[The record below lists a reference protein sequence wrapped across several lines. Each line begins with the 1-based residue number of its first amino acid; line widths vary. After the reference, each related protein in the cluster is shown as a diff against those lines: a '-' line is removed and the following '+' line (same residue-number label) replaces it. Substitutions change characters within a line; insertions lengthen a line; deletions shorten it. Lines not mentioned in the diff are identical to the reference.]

1 MLGIGTMR
9 RIAGEV
15 RRDVR
20 AAYERDPAAKNV
32 SATEVLAAWPGVH
45 ALLSHRVAHALDAAG
60 VPIAPRVLAYCSRS
74 LTGIEIHPA
83 AKIADGLFID
93 HGMGVVIGETAE
105 VGEDVTIYQGVTL
118 GGTGFATGKRH
129 PMCRRTRRSW
139 ATPGIPCASRVASP
153 RARTPTGSTCPTRS
167 PTRSSSSRAASRSS
181 RPRSPR
187 CAARR
192 PTTRPRSSR
201 CAPSAAPIPP
211 VASFSHTVEIP
222 RPPDEVFPW
231 LLEEDKVP
239 RWTSHLESYTALD
252 GALTTGSRVRQ
263 VLEVSGRRID
273 VELELTEYDP
283 PTGAET
289 RFSTNGI
296 EVINAY
302 ALEPAGA
309 GTRLTQSVD
318 AKPSGLTAR
327 MLVPVIQPRLEEK
340 LTQDLERLRVEL
352 SA

>member
-1 MLGIGTMR
+1 
-9 RIAGEV
+9 
-15 RRDVR
+15 
-20 AAYERDPAAKNV
+20 
-32 SATEVLAAWPGVH
+32 
-45 ALLSHRVAHALDAAG
+45 
-60 VPIAPRVLAYCSRS
+60 
-74 LTGIEIHPA
+74 
-83 AKIADGLFID
+83 
-93 HGMGVVIGETAE
+93 
-105 VGEDVTIYQGVTL
+105 
-118 GGTGFATGKRH
+118 
-129 PMCRRTRRSW
+129 
-139 ATPGIPCASRVASP
+139 
-153 RARTPTGSTCPTRS
+153 
-167 PTRSSSSRAASRSS
+167 
-181 RPRSPR
+181 
-187 CAARR
+187 
-192 PTTRPRSSR
+192 
-201 CAPSAAPIPP
+201 

-222 RPPDEVFPW
+222 RPPEEVFPW

-252 GALTTGSRVRQ
+252 GALGAGSRVRQ

-283 PTGAET
+283 PRGAET

-302 ALEPAGA
+302 ALTPAGA

-318 AKPSGLTAR
+318 ARPSGLTAR

>member
-1 MLGIGTMR
+1 
-9 RIAGEV
+9 
-15 RRDVR
+15 
-20 AAYERDPAAKNV
+20 
-32 SATEVLAAWPGVH
+32 
-45 ALLSHRVAHALDAAG
+45 
-60 VPIAPRVLAYCSRS
+60 
-74 LTGIEIHPA
+74 
-83 AKIADGLFID
+83 
-93 HGMGVVIGETAE
+93 
-105 VGEDVTIYQGVTL
+105 
-118 GGTGFATGKRH
+118 
-129 PMCRRTRRSW
+129 
-139 ATPGIPCASRVASP
+139 
-153 RARTPTGSTCPTRS
+153 
-167 PTRSSSSRAASRSS
+167 
-181 RPRSPR
+181 
-187 CAARR
+187 
-192 PTTRPRSSR
+192 
-201 CAPSAAPIPP
+201 

-283 PTGAET
+283 PRGAET

-296 EVINAY
+296 EVVNAY